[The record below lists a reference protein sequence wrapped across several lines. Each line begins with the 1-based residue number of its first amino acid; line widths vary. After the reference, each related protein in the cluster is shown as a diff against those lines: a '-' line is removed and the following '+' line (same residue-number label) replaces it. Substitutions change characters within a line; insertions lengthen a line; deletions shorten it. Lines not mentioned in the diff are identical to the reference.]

1 MEQCSNDGDDGDG
14 EDHRRYSSMNQKMV
28 SENDDDDGDGGDDC
42 DDDDDDENDDDD
54 GDDDGDDVHG
64 VDAYYFLYHRS
75 PILWIGCLQ
84 LVSFWIFC
92 SYHYCQ
98 SLFYCYAF
106 LSLS

>member
-42 DDDDDDENDDDD
+42 DDDDDDENDDDGD
-54 GDDDGDDVHG
+54 GDGDDVHG